1 MGSFGNSSYSAD
13 SSSFGL
19 DSLDQAFLGVGG
31 VARSRLL
38 VPGDLMESLE
48 LILTKADLGVFGSE
62 ENIDLLENRGVLGR
76 EDGPELRS

>member
-1 MGSFGNSSYSAD
+1 MGSFGNSSYSFG
-13 SSSFGL
+13 SSSFGF

-31 VARSRLL
+31 VGRSRLL

-48 LILTKADLGVFGSE
+48 LLLTKADLGVFGSE
-62 ENIDLLENRGVLGR
+62 ENIDLLESRGVLGR